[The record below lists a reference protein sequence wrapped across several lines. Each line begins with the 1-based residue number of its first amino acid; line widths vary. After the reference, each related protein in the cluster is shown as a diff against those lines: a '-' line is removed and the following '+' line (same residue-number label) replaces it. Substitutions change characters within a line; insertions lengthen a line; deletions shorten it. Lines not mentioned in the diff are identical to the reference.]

1 MPDLAD
7 NINLS
12 SQIDR
17 IIWIAGKFARFSVQ
31 YHKNIRAKIIPSPIH
46 GHIIRFLYLFLK
58 NQRFS
63 FFMS

>member
-31 YHKNIRAKIIPSPIH
+31 YDKNIRAKSQDI
-46 GHIIRFLYLFLK
+46 IIRANVPDLSV
-58 NQRFS
+58 NI
-63 FFMS
+63 